1 MNGGYRLPNPSNS
14 FASAFRRRLRL
25 CCLLLAVPAS
35 VAFGQADDAGQV
47 RAPTVRPALA
57 DALGHEPASAER
69 ASNNHSVEPEQA
81 DSFAEFIE
89 EVESETAPVS
99 ADHAA
104 QGDTGHAPSSG
115 KSRLKVGMSLEE
127 ALKVV
132 GKTPDSQSEIGAA
145 CGKFDVLTWDEDG
158 TRLISVG
165 GTISSVYEGKQKPQ
179 E

>member
-1 MNGGYRLPNPSNS
+1 MRW
-14 FASAFRRRLRL
+14 LRL

-35 VAFGQADDAGQV
+35 VAFGQADDAGKA
-47 RAPTVRPALA
+47 RALTVEPALA
-57 DALGHEPASAER
+57 DALGNEAAGDESG
-69 ASNNHSVEPEQA
+69 SNSHSVEPEKA

-89 EVESETAPVS
+89 EVESETVPAS

-104 QGDTGHAPSSG
+104 QGEAGNAPSSV

-132 GKTPDSQSEIGAA
+132 GKDPDSESEIGAA
-145 CGKFDVLTWDEDG
+145 CGKFNVLTWDEDG
-158 TRLISVG
+158 TRLISVD